1 MSVTRESKIKPS
13 TVFIYVCM
21 LIVLYCELKEWI
33 YGIEVASMSVDK
45 NEDNNLQINFD
56 VEVHDLECRNLKVLV
71 FDMFGEEP
79 INRIS
84 NDFTYR
90 PIDKKGNFAGASYRN
105 TDDDLH
111 GNRHLKEQEEKIIKE
126 TGKAEIDS
134 DWSSSHDGFK
144 HQSFE
149 KVVQAHDFTLI
160 NFFAEWCSHC
170 RNFHPTWTQ
179 IAKKIRGEAGGFGT
193 SPMTFEDRDGE
204 KRSVQPIKMNCVDFK
219 SECQNQK
226 IDAFPTIRLYKA
238 DGSFSVYEGKRNDEE
253 IVKWIE
259 RIVRMKSFG
268 WSKDAEHFEKGCNV
282 RGTMQV
288 PRVPGHLQLMA
299 GDGDQALNP
308 TMTNLSHT
316 IRHLSFSDPDDG
328 VFQRKRWIMLPTE
341 IQKDV
346 SPLDGKKFITD
357 KYHTVYQHYLKV
369 VSVIYS
375 KKKNKVAYQFSHTDR
390 IAQANSTEIP
400 QARFFYD
407 FDPFSVKIHRLD
419 EKNGFDFLVELLAKL
434 GGLVVVLQLISAG
447 AGSVANKVTGGSEG
461 QAHLGSS
468 MSDNTSSGNSGSAP
482 MWKKHWD

>member
-1 MSVTRESKIKPS
+1 MDVRNRGCVNVSR
-13 TVFIYVCM
+13 Y
-21 LIVLYCELKEWI
+21 
-33 YGIEVASMSVDK
+33 

-126 TGKAEIDS
+126 TGKAEIDA

-179 IAKKIRGEAGGFGT
+179 IAKKI
-193 SPMTFEDRDGE
+193 
-204 KRSVQPIKMNCVDFK
+204 
-219 SECQNQK
+219 
-226 IDAFPTIRLYKA
+226 
-238 DGSFSVYEGKRNDEE
+238 
-253 IVKWIE
+253 
-259 RIVRMKSFG
+259 
-268 WSKDAEHFEKGCNV
+268 
-282 RGTMQV
+282 
-288 PRVPGHLQLMA
+288 
-299 GDGDQALNP
+299 
-308 TMTNLSHT
+308 
-316 IRHLSFSDPDDG
+316 
-328 VFQRKRWIMLPTE
+328 
-341 IQKDV
+341 
-346 SPLDGKKFITD
+346 
-357 KYHTVYQHYLKV
+357 
-369 VSVIYS
+369 
-375 KKKNKVAYQFSHTDR
+375 
-390 IAQANSTEIP
+390 
-400 QARFFYD
+400 
-407 FDPFSVKIHRLD
+407 
-419 EKNGFDFLVELLAKL
+419 
-434 GGLVVVLQLISAG
+434 ISAG